1 MEDSYL
7 TYPNLTWSLISNN
20 QLKTI
25 LFETYKDKPQYLL
38 KLDKL
43 IFDLRN
49 SKCENIQQKMKEV
62 NVDLDKK
69 FKSIISELET
79 ARFLT
84 RSGMKVELLSD
95 SYFGERQS
103 PDILYKYDKLESY
116 IEVTRLG
123 ELKSISGLFDYIL
136 TLVINLPF
144 RVDMELK
151 NELSLP
157 RLDGKERYI
166 QDELV
171 KVSLKEFE
179 KILKSNHFTEFP
191 VIIETGGI
199 IFKIYHTISGKGYPR
214 FINSEVIE
222 VPTDNLIDYI
232 KSKIL
237 IKKAKKRDDFKGEHR
252 MHFYVIALDCKES
265 SIDELDIDRLL
276 YGQTHGLGEN
286 ISGFPEENYK
296 RWKQE
301 EWNFIISRVMKKP
314 TWQQIEQAKANGW
327 ESFLIDKYL
336 IPNNYA
342 NRTDDGIFLSESD
355 LKNVSGVLF
364 RNNWNEN
371 YSFYPNPF
379 CHSEINYPDIQKI
392 FSF

>member
-1 MEDSYL
+1 M
-7 TYPNLTWSLISNN
+7 TYPNLTWSLISNE

-25 LFETYKDKPQYLL
+25 LFETYQDKPRYLL

-43 IFDLRN
+43 IFDLKN

-62 NVDLDKK
+62 NVDLDK
-69 FKSIISELET
+69 FESIISELET

-95 SYFGERQS
+95 NYFGGRQS
-103 PDILYKYDKLESY
+103 PDILYKYDNLESY
-116 IEVTRLG
+116 IEVTRVG
-123 ELKSISGLFDYIL
+123 ELKSISGLFDYIRI
-136 TLVINLPF
+136 LVNDLPY

-151 NELSLP
+151 NDLSLP
-157 RLDGKERYI
+157 RLDGKERDI

-171 KVSLKEFE
+171 KVSLKAFE
-179 KILKSNHFTEFP
+179 NILKSKYFTEFP
-191 VIIETGGI
+191 VIIETDGI
-199 IFKIYHTISGKGYPR
+199 IFKIYLTISGKGYPGV
-214 FINSEVIE
+214 INSEVIK
-222 VPTDNLIDYI
+222 VPVDNLIGYI

-237 IKKAKKRDDFKGEHR
+237 IKKAKKRDDFRDEHR
-252 MHFYVIALDCKES
+252 MLFYVIALDSKES
-265 SIDELDIDRLL
+265 SIDELDIDKLL

-286 ISGFPEENYK
+286 ILGFPKEKYE
-296 RWKQE
+296 RWKQN
-301 EWNFIISRVMKKP
+301 EWNIIISRVMNKP

-342 NRTDDGIFLSESD
+342 NRTEDGIFLSEPD

-364 RNNWNEN
+364 KNKWNEI
-371 YSFYPNPF
+371 YTFYPNPF
-379 CHSEINYPDIQKI
+379 CHSEINSPDIQKI
-392 FSF
+392 FSFD